1 LEDRFLSIQELC
13 VYLSLKRDS
22 IYRLLKNNDLP
33 GHKVGKS
40 WRFQVS
46 EIDAW
51 IKSGKEKDPHGKSQS

>member
-1 LEDRFLSIQELC
+1 ELC

-51 IKSGKEKDPHGKSQS
+51 IKSGKAGE